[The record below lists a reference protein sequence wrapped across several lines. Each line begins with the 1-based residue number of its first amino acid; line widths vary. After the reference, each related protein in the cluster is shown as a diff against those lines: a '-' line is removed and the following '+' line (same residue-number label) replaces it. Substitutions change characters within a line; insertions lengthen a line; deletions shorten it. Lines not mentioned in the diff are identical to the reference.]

1 MRSLESLEYSQRL
14 YINIWAVDLAI
25 CSLPGN
31 RKHREV
37 HGWGRHFTAISPT
50 KNTRQIAAP
59 LTWVGFVGNLYTCKP
74 EGSTFCLECGLM
86 FGVLIELNWITRL
99 LLNMQIWSYSAR
111 HITGQL
117 FKVLLPTSRTRR
129 KPSISLGEFRNL
141 RNNRQ
146 PNWLSTLFLQT
157 WSKRQT
163 FKNSLSPP
171 SNRLPFIHTPR
182 KHLRRAPPSNPQS
195 PAFVPTCRVGGA
207 SAETFS
213 REWDAQGTKNADRSW
228 FKVDVKQWKGPLLG
242 GSSHDL

>member
-1 MRSLESLEYSQRL
+1 
-14 YINIWAVDLAI
+14 
-25 CSLPGN
+25 
-31 RKHREV
+31 
-37 HGWGRHFTAISPT
+37 
-50 KNTRQIAAP
+50 
-59 LTWVGFVGNLYTCKP
+59 
-74 EGSTFCLECGLM
+74 M

-146 PNWLSTLFLQT
+146 PNWLSSLFLQT

-171 SNRLPFIHTPR
+171 SNRPPFVHPPP

-195 PAFVPTCRVGGA
+195 PRLYHRVVVWRCIRRNVFTWVRCPRQVHPLTGVG
-207 SAETFS
+207 S
-213 REWDAQGTKNADRSW
+213 RWTWSNGRGPFLEDHPMT
-228 FKVDVKQWKGPLLG
+228 DVSG
-242 GSSHDL
+242 